1 MDNLESAI
9 DLTEEV
15 NIPDNELKRAIKD
28 QLNLSSDVITRG
40 DMNKLTNLSAVGY
53 GIANL
58 EGLQYAVNIEDL
70 NLDCNEIRD
79 ISKIKDLK
87 KLNNVSIKE

>member
-1 MDNLESAI
+1 M
-9 DLTEEV
+9 T
-15 NIPDNELKRAIKD
+15 
-28 QLNLSSDVITRG
+28 
-40 DMNKLTNLSAVGY
+40 KLTSLSAVGY

-87 KLNNVSIKE
+87 HKRTIYSYKINRRS